1 MYNFWTKNAHKF
13 DNQTNKKQTMAKS
26 IHRGKIL
33 SEVIHA
39 SGYGISKLAKD
50 MNISRSTIYNDF
62 EKEFLSN
69 DDIFKYGKMLGHD
82 FSKEIPELG
91 QFSIIKES
99 KEDYI
104 SQKQYREKYYEL
116 LENHI
121 KLLHELNLIKGTKEP
136 VTYKKAP
143 AKKKS

>member
-1 MYNFWTKNAHKF
+1 MYNFCTENAHKF
-13 DNQTNKKQTMAKS
+13 DYQTNKKQTMAKS
-26 IHRGKIL
+26 IHRGEIL
-33 SEVIHA
+33 KGVIHA
-39 SGYGISKLAKD
+39 SGYGISKLSKD
-50 MNISRSTIYNDF
+50 MKISRSTIYNDF
-62 EKEFLSN
+62 EKEFISN
-69 DDIFKYGKMLGHD
+69 EEIFEYGKMLGHD

-121 KLLHELNLIKGTKEP
+121 KLLHELNLIKGEKAP
-136 VTYKKAP
+136 AVYKKAP
-143 AKKKS
+143 AKKKK